1 LLQGARAQRRRMRM
15 KCSDEARHWLEIL
28 SIRGIKITTWLSLC
42 ARLGTMHVASMISS
56 RSGRRELSL
65 MIRKDVGEP
74 DRAILRQIERFLAD
88 GDHGVLCISD
98 PGYPELLAETAEAP
112 PLLYYRGDISSTAG
126 PAMCIVGSR
135 RSSRRGLV
143 VAREL
148 AWELSRRGFTVV
160 SGMARGV
167 DTVVHDGAI
176 AGGGATVAVL
186 GCGID
191 IAYPPENAPLAMEIA
206 RHGCV
211 LSEFPPGTPPM
222 KHHFP
227 MRNRILSGLS
237 LGVVVVEARLAS
249 GAMITARWAA
259 DQGRDVFAVPG
270 PVEQETCR
278 GPHRLIKEG
287 ACLVEDVDDILS
299 ALPPCG
305 RVVKDMGEAE
315 HYAGLDPGKG
325 TLDADEKR
333 VVMALGLDPKHI
345 DELAQIC
352 HISSTV
358 ILPILLDLEMRG
370 IIESC
375 GGGTYALAG
384 SWRDNA
390 AGNF

>member
-1 LLQGARAQRRRMRM
+1 M

-28 SIRGIKITTWLSLC
+28 SVRGIRITTWLSLC
-42 ARLGTMHVASMISS
+42 ARLETVRVASMISS
-56 RSGRRELSL
+56 RSGRRELSRL
-65 MIRKDVGEP
+65 IRKDVGEP
-74 DRAILRQIERFLAD
+74 DRALMRQIDTFLSD
-88 GDHGVLCISD
+88 PDHGVLCISD
-98 PGYPELLAETAEAP
+98 PGYPDLLAETPEAP
-112 PLLYYRGDISSTAG
+112 PVLFYRGNIEVASG
-126 PAMCIVGSR
+126 PAICIVGSR

-148 AWELSRRGFTVV
+148 AWELSRRGILVV
-160 SGMARGV
+160 SGMARGI
-167 DTVVHDGAI
+167 DTVSHDGAL
-176 AGGGATVAVL
+176 AGGGYTCAVL

-237 LGVVVVEARLAS
+237 LGVVVVEAKLAS

-259 DQGRDVFAVPG
+259 DQGREVFAVPG
-270 PVEQETCR
+270 PVEQENCR

-287 ACLVEDVDDILS
+287 ACLVEDVDDILA

-305 RVVKDMGEAE
+305 RVVEDAREF
-315 HYAGLDPGKG
+315 HHFAGLDPGKG
-325 TLDADEKR
+325 SLEGDEKK
-333 VVMALGLDPKHI
+333 VVMALDLDPKHI

-358 ILPILLDLEMRG
+358 ILPLLLDLEMRG

-384 SWRDNA
+384 SWRDHA
-390 AGNF
+390 AGSF

>member
-1 LLQGARAQRRRMRM
+1 M

-28 SIRGIKITTWLSLC
+28 SVRGIKITTWLSLC
-42 ARLGTMHVASMISS
+42 ARLGTIEVSSMISS
-56 RSGRRELSL
+56 RSGRKELSL
-65 MIRKDVGEP
+65 LIRKDVGEP
-74 DRAILRQIERFLAD
+74 DCSTMRQIDLFLAD
-88 GDHGVLCISD
+88 SDNGALCISD
-98 PGYPELLAETAEAP
+98 PGYPELLAETSEAP
-112 PLLYYRGDISSTAG
+112 PVLFYRGNIKAASG

-135 RSSRRGLV
+135 RASRRGLV

-148 AWELSRRGFTVV
+148 AWELSRRGFLVV
-160 SGMARGV
+160 SGMARGI
-167 DTVVHDGAI
+167 DTVVHDGAL
-176 AGGGATVAVL
+176 AGGGETCAVL

-191 IAYPPENAPLAMEIA
+191 IAYPPENAPLALEIA

-227 MRNRILSGLS
+227 MRNRILSGMS
-237 LGVVVVEARLAS
+237 LGVVVVEAKLAS

-259 DQGRDVFAVPG
+259 DQGREVFAVPG

-287 ACLVEDVDDILS
+287 ACLVEDVDDILA

-305 RVVKDMGEAE
+305 RVVDESLGFH

-325 TLDADEKR
+325 SLAGDEKR
-333 VVMALGLDPKHI
+333 IAMALDLDPKHI

-358 ILPILLDLEMRG
+358 ILPLLLDLEMRG

-384 SWRDNA
+384 SWKDHA
-390 AGNF
+390 DGNF

>member
-1 LLQGARAQRRRMRM
+1 M
-15 KCSDEARHWLEIL
+15 
-28 SIRGIKITTWLSLC
+28 
-42 ARLGTMHVASMISS
+42 
-56 RSGRRELSL
+56 
-65 MIRKDVGEP
+65 
-74 DRAILRQIERFLAD
+74 
-88 GDHGVLCISD
+88 
-98 PGYPELLAETAEAP
+98 LAETAEAP
-112 PLLYYRGDISSTAG
+112 PVLFYRGDIETTSG
-126 PAMCIVGSR
+126 PAICIVGSR

-148 AWELSRRGFTVV
+148 AWELSRRGFLVV
-160 SGMARGV
+160 SGMARGI
-167 DTVVHDGAI
+167 DTVVHDGAL
-176 AGGGATVAVL
+176 AGGGATCAVL

-191 IAYPPENAPLAMEIA
+191 IAYPPENAALAMEIS

-227 MRNRILSGLS
+227 MRNRILSGMS
-237 LGVVVVEARLAS
+237 LGVVVVEAKLAS

-259 DQGRDVFAVPG
+259 DQGREVFAVPG

-305 RVVKDMGEAE
+305 RVVEEVRGFH

-325 TLDADEKR
+325 MLEGDEKK
-333 VVMALGLDPKHI
+333 VVMALDLAPKHI

-358 ILPILLDLEMRG
+358 ILPLLLDLEMRG

-384 SWRDNA
+384 SWKDHA

>member
-1 LLQGARAQRRRMRM
+1 
-15 KCSDEARHWLEIL
+15 
-28 SIRGIKITTWLSLC
+28 
-42 ARLGTMHVASMISS
+42 
-56 RSGRRELSL
+56 
-65 MIRKDVGEP
+65 
-74 DRAILRQIERFLAD
+74 
-88 GDHGVLCISD
+88 
-98 PGYPELLAETAEAP
+98 
-112 PLLYYRGDISSTAG
+112 
-126 PAMCIVGSR
+126 
-135 RSSRRGLV
+135 
-143 VAREL
+143 
-148 AWELSRRGFTVV
+148 
-160 SGMARGV
+160 
-167 DTVVHDGAI
+167 
-176 AGGGATVAVL
+176 
-186 GCGID
+186 
-191 IAYPPENAPLAMEIA
+191 
-206 RHGCV
+206 
-211 LSEFPPGTPPM
+211 
-222 KHHFP
+222 

-259 DQGRDVFAVPG
+259 DQGREVFAVPG

-287 ACLVEDVDDILS
+287 ACLVEDVEDILS

-305 RVVKDMGEAE
+305 RVVKDAGGRE

-325 TLDADEKR
+325 ALDADEKR
-333 VVMALGLDPKHI
+333 LVMALDLDPKHI

-358 ILPILLDLEMRG
+358 MLPILLDLEMRG

>member
-1 LLQGARAQRRRMRM
+1 MRRMTM

-28 SIRGIKITTWLSLC
+28 SIRGIKITSWLSLC
-42 ARLGTMHVASMISS
+42 ARLGTVHVASMISS
-56 RSGRRELSL
+56 RSGRRELSR

-74 DRAILRQIERFLAD
+74 DYAQLRQIDLFLAD
-88 GDHGVLCISD
+88 DDHGVLCVTD
-98 PGYPELLAETAEAP
+98 PGYPELLAETVEAP
-112 PLLYYRGDISSTAG
+112 PVLFYRGNIETVSE
-126 PAMCIVGSR
+126 PAICIVGSR

-148 AWELSRRGFTVV
+148 GWELSRRGFLVV
-160 SGMARGV
+160 SGMARGI
-167 DTVVHDGAI
+167 DTVVHDGAL
-176 AGGGATVAVL
+176 AGGGSTCAVL

-227 MRNRILSGLS
+227 MRNRILSGMS
-237 LGVVVVEARLAS
+237 LGVVVVEAKLAS

-259 DQGRDVFAVPG
+259 DQGREVFAVPG
-270 PVEQETCR
+270 PVEQDTCR

-287 ACLVEDVDDILS
+287 ACLVEDVDDILA

-305 RVVKDMGEAE
+305 RVVDEIKGFH

-325 TLDADEKR
+325 SLDGDEKR
-333 VVMALGLDPKHI
+333 IVLALDLAPKHI
-345 DELAQIC
+345 DELVQIC

-375 GGGTYALAG
+375 GGGTYAIAG
-384 SWRDNA
+384 SWKDHV

>member
-1 LLQGARAQRRRMRM
+1 M

-28 SIRGIKITTWLSLC
+28 SVRGTRITTWLSLC
-42 ARLGTMHVASMISS
+42 ARLGTVRVASMISS
-56 RSGRRELSL
+56 RSGRRELSRL
-65 MIRKDVGEP
+65 IRKDVGEP
-74 DRAILRQIERFLAD
+74 DYALMRQIDTFLSD
-88 GDHGVLCISD
+88 PDHGVLCISD
-98 PGYPELLAETAEAP
+98 PGYPDMLAETPDAP
-112 PLLYYRGDISSTAG
+112 PVLFYRGNIEAASG
-126 PAMCIVGSR
+126 PAICIVGSR

-148 AWELSRRGFTVV
+148 AWELSRRGILVV
-160 SGMARGV
+160 SGMARGI
-167 DTVVHDGAI
+167 DTVSHDGAL
-176 AGGGATVAVL
+176 AGGGYTCAVL

-237 LGVVVVEARLAS
+237 LGVVVVEAKLAG

-259 DQGRDVFAVPG
+259 DQGREVFAVPG

-287 ACLVEDVDDILS
+287 ACLVEDVDDILA

-305 RVVKDMGEAE
+305 RVVEDAREF
-315 HYAGLDPGKG
+315 HHFAGLDPGKG
-325 TLDADEKR
+325 SLDGDEKK
-333 VVMALGLDPKHI
+333 VVMALDLDPKHI

-358 ILPILLDLEMRG
+358 ILPLLLDLEMRG

-384 SWRDNA
+384 SWRNHE

>member
-1 LLQGARAQRRRMRM
+1 M

-28 SIRGIKITTWLSLC
+28 SVRGIKITSWLSLC
-42 ARLGTMHVASMISS
+42 ARLGTVRVAEMINS
-56 RSGRRELSL
+56 RSGRRELSRL
-65 MIRKDVGEP
+65 IRKDVGEP
-74 DRAILRQIERFLAD
+74 DLAVMRQIERYLE
-88 GDHGVLCISD
+88 GTDHGVMCISD
-98 PGYPELLAETAEAP
+98 PDYPDLLAETAEAP
-112 PLLYYRGDISSTAG
+112 PVLFYRGDIETTRG
-126 PAMCIVGSR
+126 PAICIVGSR

-148 AWELSRRGFTVV
+148 AWELSRRGFLVV
-160 SGMARGV
+160 SGMARGI

-176 AGGGATVAVL
+176 AGGGHTCAVL

-191 IAYPPENAPLAMEIA
+191 IAYPPENAPLAMEIS

-227 MRNRILSGLS
+227 MRNRILSGMS
-237 LGVVVVEARLAS
+237 LGVVVVEAKLAS

-259 DQGRDVFAVPG
+259 DQGREVFAVPG

-305 RVVKDMGEAE
+305 RVVEEVQGFH

-325 TLDADEKR
+325 ALTVDEKR
-333 VVMALGLDPKHI
+333 VVLALDLDPKHI

-358 ILPILLDLEMRG
+358 IMPLLLDLEMRG

-384 SWRDNA
+384 SWKDHV

>member
-1 LLQGARAQRRRMRM
+1 M

-28 SIRGIKITTWLSLC
+28 SVRGIKMTSWLSLC
-42 ARLGTMHVASMISS
+42 ARLGTVRVAAMTSS
-56 RSGRRELSL
+56 RSGRKELSRL
-65 MIRKDVGEP
+65 IRKDVGEP
-74 DRAILRQIERFLAD
+74 DYSMLRQIELFLSD
-88 GDHGVLCISD
+88 GEHGVLCISD
-98 PGYPELLAETAEAP
+98 PEYPDLLAETSEAP
-112 PLLYYRGDISSTAG
+112 PVLFYRGNIETTHG
-126 PAMCIVGSR
+126 PAICIVGSR

-148 AWELSRRGFTVV
+148 AWELSRRGFLVV
-160 SGMARGV
+160 SGMARGI
-167 DTVVHDGAI
+167 DTVVHDGAL
-176 AGGGATVAVL
+176 AGGGSTCAVL

-191 IAYPPENAPLAMEIA
+191 IAYPPENAPLAMEIS
-206 RHGCV
+206 RNGCV

-227 MRNRILSGLS
+227 MRNRILSGMS
-237 LGVVVVEARLAS
+237 LGVVVVEAKLAS

-259 DQGRDVFAVPG
+259 DQGREVFAVPG

-305 RVVKDMGEAE
+305 RVVEEVQGFH
-315 HYAGLDPGKG
+315 HYSGLDPGKG
-325 TLDADEKR
+325 ALAGDEKR
-333 VVMALGLDPKHI
+333 VVMVLDLAPKHI
-345 DELAQIC
+345 DELVQIC

-358 ILPILLDLEMRG
+358 ILPLLLDLEMRG

-384 SWRDNA
+384 SWKDNA

>member
-1 LLQGARAQRRRMRM
+1 M

-28 SIRGIKITTWLSLC
+28 SVRGIKITSWLSLC
-42 ARLGTMHVASMISS
+42 ARLGTVRVAEMINS
-56 RSGRRELSL
+56 RSGRRELSRL
-65 MIRKDVGEP
+65 IRKDVGEP
-74 DRAILRQIERFLAD
+74 DLAVMRQIERYLE
-88 GDHGVLCISD
+88 GTDHGVMCISD
-98 PGYPELLAETAEAP
+98 PDYPDLLAETAEAP
-112 PLLYYRGDISSTAG
+112 PVLFYRGDIETTRG
-126 PAMCIVGSR
+126 PAICIVGSR

-148 AWELSRRGFTVV
+148 AWELSRRGFLVV
-160 SGMARGV
+160 SGMARGI

-176 AGGGATVAVL
+176 AGGGYTCAVL

-191 IAYPPENAPLAMEIA
+191 IAYPPENAPLAMEIS

-227 MRNRILSGLS
+227 MRNRILSGMS
-237 LGVVVVEARLAS
+237 LGVVVVEAKLAS

-259 DQGRDVFAVPG
+259 DQGREVFAVPG

-305 RVVKDMGEAE
+305 RGVV
-315 HYAGLDPGKG
+315 
-325 TLDADEKR
+325 
-333 VVMALGLDPKHI
+333 VVEGFH
-345 DELAQIC
+345 
-352 HISSTV
+352 H
-358 ILPILLDLEMRG
+358 
-370 IIESC
+370 
-375 GGGTYALAG
+375 
-384 SWRDNA
+384 
-390 AGNF
+390 

>member
-1 LLQGARAQRRRMRM
+1 MMM

-28 SIRGIKITTWLSLC
+28 SVRGIKITSWLSLC
-42 ARLGTMHVASMISS
+42 ARLGTIRVASMISS

-65 MIRKDVGEP
+65 LIRKDVGEP
-74 DRAILRQIERFLAD
+74 DLSMLRQIELFLED
-88 GDHGVLCISD
+88 ENHGVLCISD
-98 PGYPELLAETAEAP
+98 PGYPDMLAETAEAP
-112 PLLYYRGDISSTAG
+112 PVLFYRGDIETTTR
-126 PAMCIVGSR
+126 PAICVVGSR

-148 AWELSRRGFTVV
+148 AWELSRRGFLVV
-160 SGMARGV
+160 SGMARGI
-167 DTVVHDGAI
+167 DTVVHDGAL
-176 AGGGATVAVL
+176 AGGGATCAVL

-191 IAYPPENAPLAMEIA
+191 IAYPPENAPLAMEIS
-206 RHGCV
+206 RHGCL

-227 MRNRILSGLS
+227 MRNRILSGMS
-237 LGVVVVEARLAS
+237 LGVVVVEAKLAS

-259 DQGRDVFAVPG
+259 DQGREVFAVPG
-270 PVEQETCR
+270 PVEQETSR

-305 RVVKDMGEAE
+305 FVVEESLGFH

-325 TLDADEKR
+325 ALEGDEKK
-333 VVMALGLDPKHI
+333 VVLALDLDPKHI

-352 HISSTV
+352 HISSSV
-358 ILPILLDLEMRG
+358 ILPVLLDLEMRG

-384 SWRDNA
+384 SWKDHA

>member
-1 LLQGARAQRRRMRM
+1 M
-15 KCSDEARHWLEIL
+15 KCSSETRRWLEIL
-28 SIRGIKITTWLSLC
+28 SVRGVKFTTWMSLC
-42 ARLGTMHVASMISS
+42 ARMGTERVASMISS
-56 RSGRRELSL
+56 RSGRKELSSL
-65 MIRKDVGEP
+65 IRKDVGEP
-74 DRAILRQIERFLAD
+74 DYALLRSIETFLSD
-88 GDHGVLCISD
+88 PDHGVLGISD
-98 PGYPELLAETAEAP
+98 PGYPPMLAETAEAP
-112 PLLYYRGDISSTAG
+112 PVLFYRGNIKAASG
-126 PAMCIVGSR
+126 PAICVVGSR

-148 AWELSRRGFTVV
+148 AWELSRRGILVV
-160 SGMARGV
+160 SGMARGI
-167 DTVVHDGAI
+167 DTVAHDGAL
-176 AGGGATVAVL
+176 AGGGLTCAVL

-191 IAYPPENAPLAMEIA
+191 IAYPPENAPLALEIS

-237 LGVVVVEARLAS
+237 LGVVVVEAKLAS

-270 PVEQETCR
+270 PVEQDTCR

-287 ACLVEDVDDILS
+287 ACLVEEVEDILS
-299 ALPPCG
+299 ALPPVG
-305 RVVKDMGEAE
+305 RIVEDESGFH
-315 HYAGLDPGKG
+315 HYSGLDPGKG
-325 TLDADEKR
+325 KLDGDERR
-333 VVMALGLDPKHI
+333 VVMALDLNPKHI
-345 DELAQIC
+345 DELADIC

-358 ILPILLDLEMRG
+358 ILPLLLDLEMRG

-384 SWRDNA
+384 SWKDHA

>member
-1 LLQGARAQRRRMRM
+1 M

-28 SIRGIKITTWLSLC
+28 SVRGIKITSWLSLC
-42 ARLGTMHVASMISS
+42 ARLGTIRVASMISS

-65 MIRKDVGEP
+65 LIRKDVGEP
-74 DRAILRQIERFLAD
+74 DLSMLRQIELFLED
-88 GDHGVLCISD
+88 ENHGVLCISD
-98 PGYPELLAETAEAP
+98 PGYPDMLAETAEAP
-112 PLLYYRGDISSTAG
+112 PVLFYRGDIETTTR
-126 PAMCIVGSR
+126 PAICVVGSR

-148 AWELSRRGFTVV
+148 AWELSRRGFLVV
-160 SGMARGV
+160 SGMARGI
-167 DTVVHDGAI
+167 DTVVHDGAL
-176 AGGGATVAVL
+176 AGGGATCAVL

-191 IAYPPENAPLAMEIA
+191 IAYPPENAPLAMEIS
-206 RHGCV
+206 RHGCL

-227 MRNRILSGLS
+227 MRNRILSGMS
-237 LGVVVVEARLAS
+237 LGVVVVEAKLAS

-259 DQGRDVFAVPG
+259 DQGREVFAVPG
-270 PVEQETCR
+270 PVEQETSR

-305 RVVKDMGEAE
+305 FVVEESLGFH

-325 TLDADEKR
+325 ALEGDEKK
-333 VVMALGLDPKHI
+333 VVLALDLDPKHI

-352 HISSTV
+352 HISSSV
-358 ILPILLDLEMRG
+358 ILPVLLDLEMRG

-384 SWRDNA
+384 SWKDHA

>member
-1 LLQGARAQRRRMRM
+1 M
-15 KCSDEARHWLEIL
+15 KCSDETRHWLEIL
-28 SIRGIKITTWLSLC
+28 SIRGIKITSWLSLC
-42 ARLGTMHVASMISS
+42 ARLGTVRVAEMISS
-56 RSGRRELSL
+56 RSGRRELSRL
-65 MIRKDVGEP
+65 IRKDVGEP
-74 DRAILRQIERFLAD
+74 DHAMMRQIEIFLED
-88 GDHGVLCISD
+88 GEHGVLCLSD
-98 PGYPELLAETAEAP
+98 PEYPQLLAETAEAP
-112 PLLYYRGDISSTAG
+112 PVLFYRGDITKTSG
-126 PAMCIVGSR
+126 PVMCIVGSR
-135 RSSRRGLV
+135 HASRRGMV

-148 AWELSRRGFTVV
+148 AWELSRRGFLVV
-160 SGMARGV
+160 SGMARGI
-167 DTVVHDGAI
+167 DTVVHDGAL
-176 AGGGATVAVL
+176 AGGGGTCAVL

-227 MRNRILSGLS
+227 MRNRILSGMS
-237 LGVVVVEARLAS
+237 LGVVVVEAKLAS

-259 DQGRDVFAVPG
+259 DQGREVFAVPG

-305 RVVKDMGEAE
+305 FVVEEKQEAH
-315 HYAGLDPGKG
+315 HYEGLDPGKG
-325 TLDADEKR
+325 SLEGDEKR
-333 VVMALGLDPKHI
+333 IVLALDLAPKHI

-358 ILPILLDLEMRG
+358 ILPLLLDLEMRG
-370 IIESC
+370 MIESC

-384 SWRDNA
+384 SWKDNA

>member
-1 LLQGARAQRRRMRM
+1 M
-15 KCSDEARHWLEIL
+15 
-28 SIRGIKITTWLSLC
+28 
-42 ARLGTMHVASMISS
+42 
-56 RSGRRELSL
+56 
-65 MIRKDVGEP
+65 
-74 DRAILRQIERFLAD
+74 
-88 GDHGVLCISD
+88 
-98 PGYPELLAETAEAP
+98 
-112 PLLYYRGDISSTAG
+112 
-126 PAMCIVGSR
+126 
-135 RSSRRGLV
+135 V

-148 AWELSRRGFTVV
+148 AWELSRRGILVV
-160 SGMARGV
+160 SGMARGI
-167 DTVVHDGAI
+167 DTVVHDGAL
-176 AGGGATVAVL
+176 AGGGYTCAVL

-237 LGVVVVEARLAS
+237 LGVVVVEAKLAS

-270 PVEQETCR
+270 PVERETCR

-287 ACLVEDVDDILS
+287 ACLVEDVYDILA

-305 RVVKDMGEAE
+305 RLVDEAQGF
-315 HYAGLDPGKG
+315 HPYAGLDPGKG
-325 TLDADEKR
+325 SLEGDDKKVVLALD
-333 VVMALGLDPKHI
+333 LDPKHI

-358 ILPILLDLEMRG
+358 ILPLLLDLEMRG

-384 SWRDNA
+384 SWKDHA